1 MCLTV
6 IQVAKR
12 PRSVSLACGCMASRQ
27 AKSLYIVGKVSYLKK
42 IIFGL
47 VIGRLAVLKKQ
58 TNEKIYFLYKATFAI
73 KSCFKQKG
81 EKIINCCLEI
91 Y

>member
-27 AKSLYIVGKVSYLKK
+27 AKSFIYKSQGDLFFFETEFEIWASYWPVGSTDKK
-42 IIFGL
+42 
-47 VIGRLAVLKKQ
+47 
-58 TNEKIYFLYKATFAI
+58 NEKIYFLYNATFAI
-73 KSCFKQKG
+73 KSCLT
-81 EKIINCCLEI
+81 ER
-91 Y
+91 

>member
-27 AKSLYIVGKVSYLKK
+27 AKSLYIGRKVSYLKK
-42 IIFGL
+42 KLRFGL

-58 TNEKIYFLYKATFAI
+58 TNEKIYFLYNATFAI
-73 KSCFKQKG
+73 KSCLT
-81 EKIINCCLEI
+81 ER
-91 Y
+91 

>member
-27 AKSLYIVGKVSYLKK
+27 AKSFIYKSQGDLFFFETEFEIWAV
-42 IIFGL
+42 
-47 VIGRLAVLKKQ
+47 VIGRLAVLTKKM
-58 TNEKIYFLYKATFAI
+58 KKYTF
-73 KSCFKQKG
+73 CTTLRLQ
-81 EKIINCCLEI
+81 
-91 Y
+91 